1 MNATGVGRS
10 LAPPSTAHMPMAIL
24 DDIADMALLRTCGTD
39 RGGFFAGRA
48 GGLSGGAS
56 GCSNPAFLSRTAEL
70 I

>member
-1 MNATGVGRS
+1 MLPRATFDS
-10 LAPPSTAHMPMAIL
+10 SYAHGYTGL
-24 DDIADMALLRTCGTD
+24 DCSNDIADMALLRTCGTD